1 MILSDDNEKQAV
13 ARRAREIFLTSG
25 FNCAES
31 VLLANMERL
40 GVEGEWLPRVASGF
54 GGGIARTGQVC
65 GALTGAVM
73 ALGWAMGRS
82 APDDSIDELYGEVAG
97 LVDEFTSEF
106 GTTSC
111 RMLIDIDLSDPEEHK
126 RAQKTGI
133 FEQQC
138 ARYVEFCAARVAEKL
153 PGTQG

>member
-1 MILSDDNEKQAV
+1 MTLSDDDQNEAV
-13 ARRAREIFLTSG
+13 ARRARELFLSSG

-40 GVEGEWLPRVASGF
+40 GVEGDWLPKVASGF

-65 GALTGAVM
+65 GALTGAVL

-82 APDDSIDELYGEVAG
+82 ASDDSVDELYGVGAE

-106 GTTSC
+106 GSTSC
-111 RMLIDIDLSDPEEHK
+111 RMLIDIDLRDPAQHK
-126 RAQKTGI
+126 RALREGV
-133 FEQQC
+133 FEKQC
-138 ARYVEFCAARVAEKL
+138 AAFVEFCAARVADKL
-153 PGTQG
+153 AGTQP

>member
-1 MILSDDNEKQAV
+1 MILSSDDQNEAV
-13 ARRAREIFLTSG
+13 ARRARELFLISR

-40 GVEGEWLPRVASGF
+40 GVEGDWLPKVASGF

-73 ALGWAMGRS
+73 ALGCVMGRS
-82 APDDSIDELYGEVAG
+82 TPDDSFDDLYGVVGE
-97 LVDEFTSEF
+97 LVDDFTSEF

-111 RMLIDIDLSDPEEHK
+111 RMLIDFDLRDPEEHQ
-126 RAQKTGI
+126 RARKAGV

-138 ARYVEFCAARVAEKL
+138 AVYVEFCASRVADKL
-153 PGTQG
+153 PGTRP

>member
-1 MILSDDNEKQAV
+1 
-13 ARRAREIFLTSG
+13 
-25 FNCAES
+25 
-31 VLLANMERL
+31 MEGL

-82 APDDSIDELYGEVAG
+82 ASGDSIDELYGEVAE

-106 GTTSC
+106 GSTSC
-111 RMLIDIDLSDPEEHK
+111 RMLINIDLSDPEEHE
-126 RAQKTGI
+126 RARKTGV

-138 ARYVEFCAARVAEKL
+138 ARFVEFCAARVADKL
-153 PGTQG
+153 PGNRA

>member
-1 MILSDDNEKQAV
+1 MILSDDDRGEAV
-13 ARRAREIFLTSG
+13 ARRAREIFLSSG

-40 GVEGEWLPRVASGF
+40 GVEGDWLPKVASGF

-65 GALTGAVM
+65 GALTGAVI

-82 APDDSIDELYGEVAG
+82 ASDGNVDELYGVVAE
-97 LVDEFTSEF
+97 LVDQFTSEF

-111 RMLIDIDLSDPEEHK
+111 RMLIDFDLRDPEEHQ
-126 RAQKTGI
+126 RAMKTGV
-133 FEQQC
+133 FQQQC
-138 ARYVEFCAARVAEKL
+138 AGYVEFCASRVADKL
-153 PGTQG
+153 SGTKA